1 MYDTNTKSHLDD
13 ITNKIWDV
21 FTGTEKNMFSKVKN
35 ILNSI
40 IKKQNPI
47 PDLIIIVLPVKK
59 MVYNIFIEN
68 AGNRNFIISSS
79 SHRMQFGVAMI
90 AGKLLINQRAKIN
103 THTKK
108 KKIKKLLLTLK
119 TYQIMWKI
127 FWTGKLFRV
136 KFVWL

>member
-1 MYDTNTKSHLDD
+1 
-13 ITNKIWDV
+13 
-21 FTGTEKNMFSKVKN
+21 MFSKVKN

-103 THTKK
+103 THPKK
-108 KKIKKLLLTLK
+108 KNQEAIVDFENIPDNVENILNGKIIQGEIRLAV
-119 TYQIMWKI
+119 KI
-127 FWTGKLFRV
+127 LMNQFLD
-136 KFVWL
+136 